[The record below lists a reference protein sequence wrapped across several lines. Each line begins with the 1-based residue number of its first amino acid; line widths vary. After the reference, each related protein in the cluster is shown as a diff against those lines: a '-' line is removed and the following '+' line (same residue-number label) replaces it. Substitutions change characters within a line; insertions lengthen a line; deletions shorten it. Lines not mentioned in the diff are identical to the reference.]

1 MAPQVHDARV
11 NHRVRQTEVADG
23 LHVFEPRE
31 SPYAAKIIHKQV
43 EEYFSSGLLD
53 DIVRPQGGRNITVF
67 DVGSNIGMFA
77 LEVARRTQ
85 GEANIFCF
93 EPVPATYAVL
103 KKNVTEAIDP
113 ATRFRRAGAKVK
125 TMPYGLSDSA
135 RTVTFAYRPHAPE
148 CSSMYDSQLL
158 KGERTE
164 MTREEEIEHFTDKAY
179 NPDFPLWKDNPMAYC
194 LVRTVY
200 PRCMLRAGV
209 ARWLDKYNKTV
220 DVVAQLRRLSDVV
233 AEHGV
238 RRIDLLKVDVELAEL
253 DVLRGIDDRDWP
265 KVQAVVIEI
274 HDVDGRLAAI
284 ESLLHAHGISE
295 HTVYQEDQMK
305 GGNIW
310 HMCARRPKSSMR
322 DVEL

>member
-1 MAPQVHDARV
+1 MHDARV

-31 SPYAAKIIHKQV
+31 SPYAVKIIHKQV

-135 RTVTFAYRPHAPE
+135 RTVTFSGGAVSGRPGLFSGP
-148 CSSMYDSQLL
+148 SW
-158 KGERTE
+158 
-164 MTREEEIEHFTDKAY
+164 KARSTSAK
-179 NPDFPLWKDNPMAYC
+179 P
-194 LVRTVY
+194 
-200 PRCMLRAGV
+200 
-209 ARWLDKYNKTV
+209 
-220 DVVAQLRRLSDVV
+220 S
-233 AEHGV
+233 
-238 RRIDLLKVDVELAEL
+238 
-253 DVLRGIDDRDWP
+253 
-265 KVQAVVIEI
+265 
-274 HDVDGRLAAI
+274 
-284 ESLLHAHGISE
+284 
-295 HTVYQEDQMK
+295 
-305 GGNIW
+305 
-310 HMCARRPKSSMR
+310 
-322 DVEL
+322 